1 MPSLLARITRRDLRE
16 PEIPE
21 CTVHHVQMR
30 LRGVIGRPA
39 RFADQTEE
47 EYTFIYFCPVEECN
61 VTATRVRTKSQ
72 IPVPGVPPER
82 PTYARDRSLR
92 R

>member
-1 MPSLLARITRRDLRE
+1 MPSLLARITRRNLRD
-16 PEIPE
+16 PEIPV
-21 CTVHHVQMR
+21 CPVHDVQMR
-30 LRGVIGRPA
+30 LRGVIGRPT

-47 EYTFIYFCPVEECN
+47 EYTFIYFCPIEECN
-61 VTATRVRTKSQ
+61 VTDSRVRTKSQ

-82 PTYARDRSLR
+82 PTYARDRSVR